1 MNTDIY
7 QKLILELNTHFQDN
21 NNNTQSRCLKLACK
35 NFLKYCKDTSDIQSI
50 YELSI
55 NHLKKMTKMDD
66 IDTILAMTT
75 YFSDSR
81 RNVLD
86 IKFHYYSP
94 YQSDFNYPEILTAT
108 EVEDAIKN
116 KYFIDPISGYD
127 EPNFKQN
134 IVIFF
139 VLTDYFKKEI
149 SNG

>member
-7 QKLILELNTHFQDN
+7 QKLILELNTHFQDSHD
-21 NNNTQSRCLKLACK
+21 TQSKCLKLACE
-35 NFLKYCKDTSDIQSI
+35 NFLKYCQKTSDIQST

-55 NHLKKMTKMDD
+55 NHLKKMAKIDD
-66 IDTILAMTT
+66 IKTILAMTT

-94 YQSDFNYPEILTAT
+94 YQSDFHDPEILTAM

-116 KYFIDPISGYD
+116 KYFIDPISGHS

-139 VLTDYFKKEI
+139 VLTEYFKKEI
-149 SNG
+149 SND